1 MQYLSFKGVV
11 FYFPSGTKG
20 RDLIGEDA
28 LLQEIAKHYYKEES
42 TRYLACI
49 LLTNE
54 VMDDNTFLRIHI
66 NQEKVNW
73 TQIALEVLNEW
84 AQTSLYFSDSRV
96 LLDAMER
103 SNDDAARYFRE
114 ALICGKDLFFKS
126 KVIVCAE
133 FISSQKNLPST
144 LLFLISVTIL
154 TTSAFRSFSL
164 RSSCSFPQNFQNL
177 LWTFLWATH
186 TDNRKPGCFQLML
199 LVSILV

>member
-1 MQYLSFKGVV
+1 M
-11 FYFPSGTKG
+11 
-20 RDLIGEDA
+20 GEDA

-66 NQEKVNW
+66 NRDRVNW

-84 AQTSLYFSDSRV
+84 AQSSLDFSDSRI

-114 ALICGKDLFFKS
+114 ALICGKDLFFS
-126 KVIVCAE
+126 NQR
-133 FISSQKNLPST
+133 S
-144 LLFLISVTIL
+144 LFVQ
-154 TTSAFRSFSL
+154 SL
-164 RSSCSFPQNFQNL
+164 
-177 LWTFLWATH
+177 
-186 TDNRKPGCFQLML
+186 
-199 LVSILV
+199 